1 MIIFYFFYPLFLFM
15 SSNRDFK
22 HMKRNVHPLLLA
34 DHCNKIA
41 GIVHHIHLLNA
52 VLIIFAIML
61 RNLLHSSS
69 LLCSLVYFRVFYK
82 ESFITLNFSQ
92 IAYECFSVHV
102 SCKQINYN
110 YLLTTFIPSLPQYL
124 HH

>member
-1 MIIFYFFYPLFLFM
+1 M

-34 DHCNKIA
+34 DHCYKIA

-61 RNLLHSSS
+61 RDLLHSSS
-69 LLCSLVYFRVFYK
+69 LL
-82 ESFITLNFSQ
+82 
-92 IAYECFSVHV
+92 
-102 SCKQINYN
+102 
-110 YLLTTFIPSLPQYL
+110 
-124 HH
+124 